1 MKLQMVLET
10 AYERL
15 RMPPVAKIMRCSGE
29 GWHVTNAV
37 AGREWAAV
45 EVAVSR
51 GDWTPDAALLFV
63 TLELEAALCPDGLE
77 CTRADVDGK
86 PLELS

>member
-1 MKLQMVLET
+1 MKIQMVLET
-10 AYERL
+10 AYARL
-15 RMPPVAKIMRCSGE
+15 KMPALPKIMKCNGE

-45 EVAVSR
+45 EVTVTR
-51 GDWTPDAALLFV
+51 RDWTPDVALLFV
-63 TLELEAALCPDGLE
+63 TLGLESLCPDGLE